1 MASELRYRFRSEKEF
16 SSLQFDG
23 QFLSVSD
30 AKALLAERAGLQRSR
45 AAELVLTN
53 AHSNMGPLCLLS
65 PPAL

>member
-1 MASELRYRFRSEKEF
+1 
-16 SSLQFDG
+16 LQFDG